1 MADDDESKLLDELNR
16 LFNALLSSFSDNVKQ
31 FFYPRPPILTQ
42 SSIPP
47 FAVQDL
53 QPPGLLIQHNEKL
66 RVYVSPYDLN
76 PDLLLYGVIVTDEGE
91 IKNFQQHIKTT
102 PFVFNF
108 YDLNVQPGWLQYL
121 SVTQAPEFALNTFL
135 HYVTVYLVKQI
146 GFVTVPVYRIAS
158 GPVTTSTEVVF
169 PQPFDAQQQRQ
180 PLIWYRL
187 QQPFVSGT
195 TIFTFTC
202 PSNVST
208 LVRQVSINVST
219 SATAGSRTVFL
230 IHSTGGLSIAKYRT
244 NVVQSASQN
253 LFWLFCE
260 GMTST
265 YGISDTVYTP
275 LTPAVVMQP
284 GEKLQGFLSGIQTGD
299 QVFNVYLDIAAIPT
313 SAS

>member
-1 MADDDESKLLDELNR
+1 MADDDESKLFDELNK

-53 QPPGLLIQHNEKL
+53 QPPGLLIQQNEFL
-66 RVYVSPYDLN
+66 RVFVSTYDIASTLF
-76 PDLLLYGVIVTDEGE
+76 LYGMVVTDEGE
-91 IKNFQQHIKTT
+91 IKNFQQHIPTS
-102 PFVFNF
+102 PFSFNF
-108 YDLNVQPGWLQYL
+108 TDLNVQPGWLQYL
-121 SVTQAPEFALNTFL
+121 NVTAAPEETAATFL
-135 HYVTVYLVKQI
+135 QYVSVYLVKQI
-146 GFVTVPVYRIAS
+146 TQLNTTIYRITS
-158 GPVTTSTEVVF
+158 GAVTAATEAVF

-180 PLIWYRL
+180 PLVWYRL
-187 QQPFVSGT
+187 QPPFVSGT

-202 PSNVST
+202 PPGVST

-230 IHSTGGLSIAKYRT
+230 IHSTATLGIAKYRT

-275 LTPAVVMQP
+275 LTPAVVMRP
-284 GEKLQGFLSGIQTGD
+284 GEKLQGFLSGFQTGD
-299 QVFNVYLDIAAIPT
+299 QVFNVYLDIAPLP
-313 SAS
+313 SSQL